1 MVPFNILLYYLLTV
15 VKKKNQWI
23 SLHGIVP
30 QLGKFACQAV
40 CSGMEIVETSGW
52 INVLKY
58 MNFSW
63 YLSEIPNTILTV
75 FCK

>member
-30 QLGKFACQAV
+30 KLGKFADKCA
-40 CSGMEIVETSGW
+40 EIYEFFLVSVGDTKHY
-52 INVLKY
+52 INSFL
-58 MNFSW
+58 
-63 YLSEIPNTILTV
+63 
-75 FCK
+75 